1 MLRASA
7 RPRSARL
14 LRVRRLRLFLKLKA
28 GFTHEPLLVT
38 ELTTQCDAATD
49 CAVEASAAAEK
60 AAAAAVADKG
70 TTMIKKAEPDVEQP
84 EWEAGAP
91 APGLGP
97 SDVDEGSGGTPAP
110 PHVCRP
116 LGDKWATLTLPTLPR
131 TLRP

>member
-49 CAVEASAAAEK
+49 CAVEASAAAEE
-60 AAAAAVADKG
+60 AAVAAVADKG